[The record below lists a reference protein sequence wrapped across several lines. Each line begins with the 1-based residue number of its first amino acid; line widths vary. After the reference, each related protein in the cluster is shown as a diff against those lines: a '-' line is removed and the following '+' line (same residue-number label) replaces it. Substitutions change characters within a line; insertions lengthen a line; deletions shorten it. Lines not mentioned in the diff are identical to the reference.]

1 MTISKLI
8 ESRAIGLLTRF
19 NEYCEDKGIDPLTGR
34 LVGQIDQSAV
44 KNELIVSQSR
54 STDATNYV
62 PGGLSDVSVS
72 MDGVVGWLDNHCRE
86 TGMSKTTAKCYRR
99 WLASYFEDIE
109 HPRAQMVRNWVP
121 PMSREAAL
129 IADETDAA
137 YLAGKAG
144 GVLLAKS
151 DIDDDDL
158 IGNSRYLTCLDR
170 SWYTKLIEQL
180 LDCTPSGSQRYIFGP
195 QSALM
200 FTVTMMTGLR
210 PMEWPSARYLESHFD
225 PQTKMTLGPVLEVHT
240 LKQSK
245 RREDNPLRGV
255 RYLVLDRWPE
265 GQRAQ
270 LHAFVEL
277 VQSEASD
284 FESFY
289 GKVRMTIG
297 RAWRRAQKR
306 GSKDRK
312 TGINDGVSAGT
323 ETLFADDNG
332 IGAGI
337 DINEMLA
344 ELSGPAGTDMNLGGD
359 SRSVSIYTA
368 RHIFAEEIRR
378 EGDRTRFELAAL
390 LGHSLLTNAVYYG
403 PRRPDCDRDFDF
415 ILPRPWPGD
424 ATDIELWDHKVNP
437 LRINYA
443 QGDLFSSSTQ
453 ATAQTRTSS

>member
-19 NEYCEDKGIDPLTGR
+19 TEYCENNGMDPLTGR
-34 LVGQIDQSAV
+34 IVGPVNQSAGG
-44 KNELIVSQSR
+44 NELIVSQSIA
-54 STDATNYV
+54 SVGSAYIPGSLIDA
-62 PGGLSDVSVS
+62 SVS
-72 MDGVVGWLDNHCRE
+72 MDAVVGWLDGHCRQ
-86 TGMSKTTAKCYRR
+86 TGMSLNTAKCYRR
-99 WLASYFEDIE
+99 WLASYFEAIE
-109 HPRAQMVRNWVP
+109 HPRALLVRNWVP
-121 PMSREAAL
+121 PMSREATL

-137 YLAGKAG
+137 YLAGKAE
-144 GVLLAKS
+144 GVELAKN

-170 SWYTKLIEQL
+170 AWYTKLIEQL

-200 FTVTMMTGLR
+200 FTVSMMTGLR

-245 RREDNPLRGV
+245 RREDNPLRDK

-270 LHAFVEL
+270 LRAFVEL
-277 VQSEASD
+277 IQSEVSD
-284 FESFY
+284 FDSFY

-306 GSKDRK
+306 GSKEST
-312 TGINDGVSAGT
+312 TGDNDGVAAGT
-323 ETLFADDNG
+323 AAEFADDNG

-337 DINEMLA
+337 DVNAMLA
-344 ELSGPAGTDMNLGGD
+344 ELSGAAGTDMNLGGD
-359 SRSVSIYTA
+359 SRSVSVYTA

-390 LGHSLLTNAVYYG
+390 LGHSLLTNTVYYG
-403 PRRPDCDRDFDF
+403 PRRADCDRDFDF

-424 ATDIELWDHKVNP
+424 AADIELWDHKVNP

-443 QGDLFSSSTQ
+443 QGDLFSASAQ
-453 ATAQTRTSS
+453 ATAKARASS